1 MVQKN
6 DQDRGLIIFRY
17 SIPCLGNLQIKL
29 AENLA
34 QLNHWHAH

>member
-6 DQDRGLIIFRY
+6 DQDRDLIILC
-17 SIPCLGNLQIKL
+17 IALPCLGNLQIKL

-34 QLNHWHAH
+34 QLNHRHAH